1 MRIHQGGIL
10 DDLGSQTDYETVL
23 EEIPDQE
30 EQRINVKGILR
41 EIAET
46 AVLTLL
52 IFFVVRLAFQNFRI
66 EGQSMEPNLHDGQ
79 FLVVNRLVYYL
90 HPPERGDVVVFHS
103 PQNPTKDFIKRV
115 VGLPG
120 EQVEIRGG
128 QVFINGARVDEVYT
142 TQGGNHAWGPEV
154 VGEFEYFVL
163 GDNRTNSSD
172 SRNWGMLDGDAIV
185 GKAWICYW
193 PPYYWGLVPHYTFV
207 SE

>member
-1 MRIHQGGIL
+1 M
-10 DDLGSQTDYETVL
+10 DDSDRQSRYKTVL
-23 EEIPDQE
+23 EEIPEIED
-30 EQRINVKGILR
+30 RRTSIKGILR

-66 EGQSMEPNLHDGQ
+66 EGHSMEPNLHHGQ
-79 FLVVNRLVYYL
+79 FLVVNKLVYYL

-103 PQNPTKDFIKRV
+103 PQNPGKDFIKRV

-128 QVFINGARVDEVYT
+128 QVFVNDARLEEIYIG
-142 TQGGNHAWGPEV
+142 QLSRRSWGPQV
-154 VGEFEYFVL
+154 VGEFQYFVL
-163 GDNRTNSSD
+163 GDNRGNSSD

-193 PPYYWGLVPHYTFV
+193 PPLYWGLVPHYTFV
-207 SE
+207 SG